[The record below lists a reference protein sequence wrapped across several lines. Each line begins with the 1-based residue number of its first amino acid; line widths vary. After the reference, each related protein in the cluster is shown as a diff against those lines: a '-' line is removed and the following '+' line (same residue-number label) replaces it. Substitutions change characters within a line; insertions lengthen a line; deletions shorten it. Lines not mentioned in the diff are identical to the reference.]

1 MTVAVYVYD
10 IEAGKKAAG
19 RGASACGAEQ
29 GIAGGAVASGVWR
42 RRLRVVGLAMMFC
55 CLPFLLSAQTARKKE
70 PDTIPGRERWAVKT
84 NALEWLLT
92 IPNIGV
98 EFDLSRSIYNRMTVG
113 LTAKWNWNT
122 SHNYKPAVVF
132 NVFEVRPEF
141 RYYWRT
147 TLKQPRGDDDT
158 TRRSLKQWLKEEVL
172 TTGRVDP
179 KYWRAYYIGG
189 YVHGGKYSFK
199 FGKEGRQGQ
208 MYGLGFTMG
217 YGLPLYSYK
226 SGSIDIELGASLGIE
241 LTKYDVFTHNPDGN
255 YYTKVESKSRGLHVV
270 PYPVISELK
279 VGFVYRVNSISNK
292 YKRVDYVKQE
302 LKRQKR
308 EEAQLRRDSVQMRR
322 DSARMAREAA
332 VGADSTGRGSFL
344 GGLFRKRQQPAE
356 VTGEGTATAAP
367 DSTATE
373 PKRGFFRK
381 RDKEAEPSDEAVTK
395 AQAGEDGGQGDAAVE
410 QEKKTS
416 KRNLFKKRDK
426 AGDDAD
432 AVKEEERAG
441 EAKQGGTEE
450 KKRGGLRSLFKG
462 KEKGGDA

>member
-1 MTVAVYVYD
+1 M
-10 IEAGKKAAG
+10 
-19 RGASACGAEQ
+19 
-29 GIAGGAVASGVWR
+29 
-42 RRLRVVGLAMMFC
+42 
-55 CLPFLLSAQTARKKE
+55 
-70 PDTIPGRERWAVKT
+70 
-84 NALEWLLT
+84 
-92 IPNIGV
+92 
-98 EFDLSRSIYNRMTVG
+98 
-113 LTAKWNWNT
+113 
-122 SHNYKPAVVF
+122 
-132 NVFEVRPEF
+132 
-141 RYYWRT
+141 
-147 TLKQPRGDDDT
+147 
-158 TRRSLKQWLKEEVL
+158 
-172 TTGRVDP
+172 
-179 KYWRAYYIGG
+179 
-189 YVHGGKYSFK
+189 
-199 FGKEGRQGQ
+199 
-208 MYGLGFTMG
+208 
-217 YGLPLYSYK
+217 
-226 SGSIDIELGASLGIE
+226 GIE

-332 VGADSTGRGSFL
+332 VGADSTGKGLFL

-395 AQAGEDGGQGDAAVE
+395 AQAGEDAGQGDAAVE

-416 KRNLFKKRDK
+416 KWNLFKKRDK

>member
-1 MTVAVYVYD
+1 MTVRMYVY
-10 IEAGKKAAG
+10 ILKSAG
-19 RGASACGAEQ
+19 RSTRLRKRG
-29 GIAGGAVASGVWR
+29 GIGGAAVSKT
-42 RRLRVVGLAMMFC
+42 LLALVL
-55 CLPFLLSAQTARKKE
+55 CLFPMLLSAQTTRVKE
-70 PDTIPGRERWAVKT
+70 PD
-84 NALEWLLT
+84 
-92 IPNIGV
+92 
-98 EFDLSRSIYNRMTVG
+98 FDLSRSIYNRMTIG

-122 SHNYKPAVVF
+122 RHNYKPSVVF

-147 TLKQPRGDDDT
+147 TMKQPRDDDDT
-158 TRRSLKQWLKEEVL
+158 TRRSVRQWLKEEVF

-199 FGKEGRQGQ
+199 FGEEGRQGQ

-332 VGADSTGRGSFL
+332 VGADSTGKGLFL

-395 AQAGEDGGQGDAAVE
+395 AQAGEDAGQGDAAVE

-416 KRNLFKKRDK
+416 KWNLFKKRDK